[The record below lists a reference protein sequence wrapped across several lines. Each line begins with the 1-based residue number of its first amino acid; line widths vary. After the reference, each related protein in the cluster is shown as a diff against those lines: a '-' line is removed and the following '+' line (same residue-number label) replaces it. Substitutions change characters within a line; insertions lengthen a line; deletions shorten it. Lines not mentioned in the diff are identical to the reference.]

1 MKKSSQSLKIF
12 IIAAEESGDRLG
24 SAIIKGLRG
33 VDPDIIIE
41 GIGGAGMQDA
51 GLEETLFPMTE
62 LSLMGIAEIVPKIPH
77 MLKRINQTVKAI
89 EALQPDIVITI
100 DGPEFCFR
108 VQKKLKNMER
118 RPKQVHV
125 VAPSVWA
132 WRPGRA
138 AHIAEFLDAI
148 ICLFPF
154 EPPYFEKEGMDAFYM
169 GHPFLESLSQMPD
182 KAKARQDFG
191 LAPNDT
197 VIGVY
202 CGSRTQEVKRHAD
215 IFLKSLKRL
224 EEKHSHKSLKLVFP
238 TLPHLIEILK
248 AKAEGFDFKNDP
260 VFLTNQTEKKA
271 IFKGLDMALA
281 VSGTVGLEL
290 ALSDVPHVIG
300 YKLNK
305 LSYQIIK
312 RLVRIEHAHL
322 ANIMLKNEVV
332 PEYLQNECN
341 VDNLY
346 SGLERLLIQPDFIT
360 RQKESFDRLINILQ
374 TPKAPSQGSAEFILN
389 LLNESAR

>member
-1 MKKSSQSLKIF
+1 MTMNPKALRVF

-24 SAIIKGLRG
+24 SAIIKGL
-33 VDPDIIIE
+33 VDAKPDIAIA
-41 GIGGAGMQDA
+41 GIGGTGMRSA
-51 GLEETLFPMTE
+51 GLKESLFPMTE

-77 MLKRINQTVKAI
+77 MLKRINQTVEAI
-89 EALQPDIVITI
+89 ETLQPDVVITI

-108 VQKKLKNMER
+108 VQKKLQKLEN

-138 AHIAEFLDAI
+138 EHIAQFLDAI

-154 EPPYFEKEGMDAFYM
+154 EPPYFEREGMDAFYM

-182 KAKARQDFG
+182 KAQSRHALG
-191 LAPNDT
+191 LSANET
-197 VIGVY
+197 AIGVY
-202 CGSRTQEVKRHAD
+202 CGSRTQEVKKHSD
-215 IFLKSLKRL
+215 IFLQSLKRL
-224 EEKHSHKSLKLVFP
+224 EETHPGKSLQLIFP
-238 TLPHLIEILK
+238 TLPHLVETLK
-248 AKAEGFDFKNDP
+248 AKAEDFKFKNDP
-260 VFLTNQTEKKA
+260 VFVTNQAEKKA
-271 IFKGLDMALA
+271 IFKGLDMAVA

-290 ALSDVPHVIG
+290 ALSGVPHIIG

-312 RLVRIEHAHL
+312 RLVRIDHAHL
-322 ANIMLKNEVV
+322 ANIMLGNEVV
-332 PEYLQNECN
+332 PEYLQDECN
-341 VDNLY
+341 SDNLY
-346 SGLERLLIQPDFIT
+346 KGLERLLMQPDVAAK
-360 RQKESFDRLINILQ
+360 QKEGFERLIHILQ

-389 LLNESAR
+389 LAST